1 MKFAAAP
8 KFALLAVLVFAF
20 ALTGCGFLN
29 SSSSR
34 SALNAGN
41 WSFIATSTVTPSQI
55 SHIGGNLAVS
65 GSAVSSTMH
74 SDLGCFDVSAPFAFG
89 GTLQNKQI
97 TFTSPANANGQVV
110 TVIASVTS
118 PTAITGSYT
127 VTAGGGCL
135 ADQGSIT
142 AARVPSISGTWTGPI
157 VGSGGPNV
165 TLAMA
170 LTQAATASS
179 DGTFALTGNLTYANS
194 SCSVSGTVT
203 NSYLAGTMLVI
214 NGTTLE
220 TDNSAGNFQIPDALL
235 NSSSA
240 PTNFKGTYSVINST
254 NCAGD
259 TDTPT
264 FTKQ

>member
-8 KFALLAVLVFAF
+8 KFALPAVLVFAF

-29 SSSSR
+29 SSSP
-34 SALNAGN
+34 AVTAGN

-55 SHIGGNLAVS
+55 SHLGGSLAIS
-65 GSAVSSTMH
+65 GSNVSSTMH
-74 SDLGCFDVSAPFAFG
+74 SDLPCYDVSAPFSFG

-97 TFTSPANANGQVV
+97 TFTSPANASGQVV
-110 TVIASVTS
+110 TVIASVAS

-127 VTAGGGCL
+127 VTAGGGCP
-135 ADQGSIT
+135 ADQGTIT
-142 AARVPSISGTWTGPI
+142 AARVPSMNGTWTAPI
-157 VGSGGPNV
+157 VGSGGSNV
-165 TLAMA
+165 TLSMA
-170 LTQAATASS
+170 LTQASTASA
-179 DGTFALTGNLTYANS
+179 DGTYALTGNLTYANS
-194 SCSVSGTVT
+194 TCSLSGTVT

-214 NGTTLE
+214 NGATLE
-220 TDNSAGNFQIPDALL
+220 TDSSSGDFEIPDALL
-235 NSSSA
+235 NNSSA
-240 PTNFKGTYSVINST
+240 PTSFKGTYSVVNSA